1 MELNLNTTLNTSV
14 THNLTKFSIA
24 LVNYKTLELTKIC
37 LDLLKK
43 HFDSGDLDKDRV
55 DVWVVDNHSQ
65 DASVEY
71 LRTLNWINL
80 IERTPTEYEEGF
92 VAHGKGLDLILA
104 RIDTDHLFLLHTDT
118 FIYDPSV
125 FDWMLEFCKADVN
138 VVAVGCLEQLNRGY
152 IRTAWRI
159 GSRFCKHYSRRLRLA
174 MGFNARQ
181 PKHYK
186 EEYIKSFCALW
197 NVKLIKQCGYS
208 FLMANRVPG
217 YALQDKLKLDGYKLK
232 VISPMK
238 LFKFL
243 DHVEAG
249 TVGLRASYSD
259 MNRRIKRKKSI
270 LKKLEG

>member
-1 MELNLNTTLNTSV
+1 MDFNLKTTTSAD
-14 THNLTKFSIA
+14 LPKFSIA

-43 HFDSGDLDKDRV
+43 HIDSGDLGKDRV

-71 LRTLNWINL
+71 LRSLDWINL
-80 IERTPTEYEEGF
+80 IERTPTESEQGF
-92 VAHGKGLDLILA
+92 VAHGKGLDLILE
-104 RIDTDHLFLLHTDT
+104 RIRSDYIFLLHTDT

-125 FDWMLEFCKADVN
+125 FDWMLSFCTLNEEVA
-138 VVAVGCLEQLNRGY
+138 AVGCLEQLNRGY
-152 IRTAWRI
+152 LRTIWRI
-159 GSRFCKHYSRRLRLA
+159 SSRFCKHYSRRLKLA
-174 MGFNARQ
+174 LGFTARE
-181 PKHYK
+181 PKPYK

-197 NVKLIKQCGYS
+197 SAKLMKQHGYS
-208 FLMANRVPG
+208 FLMADRIPG
-217 YALQDKLKLDGYKLK
+217 YELQDRLKSDGYQFKLL
-232 VISPMK
+232 SPMK

-249 TVGLRASYSD
+249 TVGLRLSYSE
-259 MNRRIKRKKSI
+259 MNRRVKRKNSI